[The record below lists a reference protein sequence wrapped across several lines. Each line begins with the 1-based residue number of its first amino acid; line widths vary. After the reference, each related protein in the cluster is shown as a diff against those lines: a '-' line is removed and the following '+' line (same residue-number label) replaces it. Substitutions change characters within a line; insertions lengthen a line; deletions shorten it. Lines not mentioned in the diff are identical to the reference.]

1 MKDASNLLS
10 IADELISG
18 DRAKEYGDK
27 ETMHDN
33 IAKLWS
39 AYLNVHITGHDVAL
53 MMTLLKMARTKAGN
67 GTEDTYIDMAAY
79 SAIAGE
85 LKSRGSVDGK

>member
-1 MKDASNLLS
+1 MKDASNLLN

-27 ETMHDN
+27 EVMHNN

-39 AYLNVHITGHDVAL
+39 AFLNVHITGHDVAL
-53 MMTLLKMARTKAGN
+53 MMTLLKMARMKGN
-67 GTEDTYIDMAAY
+67 DWI
-79 SAIAGE
+79 
-85 LKSRGSVDGK
+85 

>member
-1 MKDASNLLS
+1 MKNANELLN

-27 ETMHDN
+27 EVMHNN
-33 IAKLWS
+33 IARLWS
-39 AYLNVHITGHDVAL
+39 AFLNVTITGHDVAL

-67 GTEDTYIDMAAY
+67 VTEDTYIDMAAY

-85 LKSRGSVDGK
+85 LKQI

>member
-1 MKDASNLLS
+1 MKNANELLN

-27 ETMHDN
+27 EVMHNN
-33 IAKLWS
+33 IARLWS
-39 AYLNVHITGHDVAL
+39 AFLNVNITGHDVAL
-53 MMTLLKMARTKAGN
+53 MMTLLKMARTKAGKV
-67 GTEDTYIDMAAY
+67 TEDTYIDMAAY

-85 LKSRGSVDGK
+85 LKQIQ

>member
-1 MKDASNLLS
+1 MKDASNLLN

-27 ETMHDN
+27 EVMHNN

-39 AYLNVHITGHDVAL
+39 AFLNVNITGHDVAL
-53 MMTLLKMARTKAGN
+53 MMT
-67 GTEDTYIDMAAY
+67 
-79 SAIAGE
+79 
-85 LKSRGSVDGK
+85 

>member
-1 MKDASNLLS
+1 MKDASNLLN

-27 ETMHDN
+27 EVMHNN

-39 AYLNVHITGHDVAL
+39 AFLNVHITGHDVAL
-53 MMTLLKMARTKAGN
+53 MMTLLKMA
-67 GTEDTYIDMAAY
+67 
-79 SAIAGE
+79 
-85 LKSRGSVDGK
+85 

>member
-1 MKDASNLLS
+1 MKNANELLN

-27 ETMHDN
+27 EVMHNN
-33 IAKLWS
+33 IARLWS
-39 AYLNVHITGHDVAL
+39 AFLNVNITGHDVAL
-53 MMTLLKMARTKAGN
+53 MMTLLKMARTKAGKV
-67 GTEDTYIDMAAY
+67 TEDTYIDMAAY

-85 LKSRGSVDGK
+85 LKE